1 MTSPASN
8 SSTSKSLSQVEL
20 EQPLSSP
27 DNDPFGFATHGGGG
41 PNTAL
46 PAFLSNPAASH
57 QLNASLNAAKNLT
70 FTDSS
75 KETHQMVSN
84 RDSNDCTDK
93 PGESANDRLIG
104 QGDDGV
110 EGGEQANLN
119 GLSELRWILGTH
131 KIQPETYFGGRHQY
145 LKEDPLRRQFGTSGS
160 FTVAN
165 SNGENQSRG
174 SPAPFC

>member
-1 MTSPASN
+1 
-8 SSTSKSLSQVEL
+8 
-20 EQPLSSP
+20 
-27 DNDPFGFATHGGGG
+27 
-41 PNTAL
+41 
-46 PAFLSNPAASH
+46 
-57 QLNASLNAAKNLT
+57 
-70 FTDSS
+70 
-75 KETHQMVSN
+75 MVSN